1 MIERMEFLDFY
12 GNKLIFTLVLFG
24 FIIITRTIVF
34 NAINRI
40 ASKWERLHTRTTL
53 VKKFINYLFVFLL
66 IVFLPLLWGFQP
78 KDVGLFLS
86 SIFAVIGIAFFAQW
100 SILSNITSGIIMFF
114 SFPYKIGDFIK
125 IHDGEEN
132 SIYGYIEDIRA
143 FQIIIRDLENK
154 ITTFPNSMMLQKGVS
169 ILKEENIENL
179 KRKLEKKEED
189 EKKEESKTSEEST
202 TS

>member
-1 MIERMEFLDFY
+1 MELFDFY
-12 GNKLIFTLVLFG
+12 GNKLIFTLVLFAL
-24 FIIITRTIVF
+24 IIIIRTIVF
-34 NAINRI
+34 NTINRV
-40 ASKWERLHTRTTL
+40 ASKWERLHTRTAL
-53 VKKFINYLFVFLL
+53 VKKFINYLFAFLL

-125 IHDGEEN
+125 IHEGDD
-132 SIYGYIEDIRA
+132 SIYGYIEDIRT
-143 FQIIIRDLENK
+143 FQIIIRGLDNK

-169 ILKEENIENL
+169 ILKEENIESL
-179 KRKLEKKEED
+179 KINLEKEKE
-189 EKKEESKTSEEST
+189 EESKSNENPAAI
-202 TS
+202 

>member
-1 MIERMEFLDFY
+1 MEFLDFY
-12 GNKLIFTLVLFG
+12 GNKLIFTLVLFA

-34 NAINRI
+34 STINKI
-40 ASKWERLHTRTTL
+40 ASKWGRLHTRTAF
-53 VKKFINYLFVFLL
+53 VKKFINYLFAFLL

-125 IHDGEEN
+125 IHEGDD
-132 SIYGYIEDIRA
+132 SIYGYIEDIRS
-143 FQIIIRDLENK
+143 FQVIIKSLDGEI
-154 ITTFPNSMMLQKGVS
+154 ITFPNSMMLQRGVS
-169 ILKEENIENL
+169 ILDEANIERIKKDL
-179 KRKLEKKEED
+179 LQKKE
-189 EKKEESKTSEEST
+189 TSENDNIL
-202 TS
+202 